1 LAKALFAIDGTFMP
15 LPLLPFAFI
24 FISICTFALVVLQST
39 NFIFSQLLLSVL
51 LLTCASS

>member
-24 FISICTFALVVLQST
+24 FISICTFALVVLQT
-39 NFIFSQLLLSVL
+39 LYSV
-51 LLTCASS
+51 SYS